1 MGEKIIVTNRR
12 AGHDYHILEKYEAG
26 VALVG
31 TEVKSLRTTGGI
43 TLKDSYVDV
52 DRGEMHLVGAHIRPY
67 EQGNIYNHDPER
79 PRRLLMHKREIQR
92 LGQRIA
98 EKGLTLV
105 PLRVYFKQGLVKL
118 ELGLCRGKHSFDK
131 RASIKDR
138 ESLREM
144 DREVKS
150 RERGPKRREED

>member
-1 MGEKIIVTNRR
+1 
-12 AGHDYHILEKYEAG
+12 
-26 VALVG
+26 
-31 TEVKSLRTTGGI
+31 
-43 TLKDSYVDV
+43 
-52 DRGEMHLVGAHIRPY
+52 
-67 EQGNIYNHDPER
+67 
-79 PRRLLMHKREIQR
+79 
-92 LGQRIA
+92 
-98 EKGLTLV
+98 LTLV